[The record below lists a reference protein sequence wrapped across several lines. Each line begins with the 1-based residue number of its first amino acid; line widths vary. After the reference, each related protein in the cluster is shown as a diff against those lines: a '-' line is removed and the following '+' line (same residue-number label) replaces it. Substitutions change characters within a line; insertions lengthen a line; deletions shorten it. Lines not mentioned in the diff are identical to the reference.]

1 MDTNV
6 TPVIHHRNLPLLLL
20 QSREAV
26 LARFRP
32 LLNQQGVTEQQWRV
46 IRALDEVGPM
56 EPRQIGSMCC
66 ISSPSMAGI
75 LARMDDMGLISRQR
89 MEQDQRRV
97 LVAVTPKGQQTVAAL
112 APLIESCYQDIEAVI
127 GADFT
132 HLLYDMLDALTHSL
146 NAGRGGESAAGDG
159 D

>member
-1 MDTNV
+1 METNAA
-6 TPVIHHRNLPLLLL
+6 PVIHHRNLPLLLL
-20 QSREAV
+20 QARESV

-46 IRALDEVGPM
+46 IRALDQVGPI

-75 LARMDDMGLISRQR
+75 LARMDDLGLISRQR

-97 LVAVTPKGQQTVAAL
+97 LVTLTEKGQQTVAAL
-112 APLIESCYQDIEAVI
+112 APQIEACYQDIEGLV
-127 GADFT
+127 GAEFT
-132 HLLYDMLDALTHSL
+132 HLLYDMLDALTSRL
-146 NAGRGGESAAGDG
+146 NEGREGGGGEGD
-159 D
+159 

>member
-1 MDTNV
+1 MDKNADK
-6 TPVIHHRNLPLLLL
+6 VIRHRNLPLLLL

-46 IRALDEVGPM
+46 IRALDEFGPM

-97 LVAVTPKGQQTVAAL
+97 MVAVTAKGRDTVAAL
-112 APLIESCYQDIEAVI
+112 APLIEACYRDIEDVI

-132 HLLYDMLDALTHSL
+132 HLLYDMLDALTGRL
-146 NAGRGGESAAGDG
+146 NEGREGGVGEGD
-159 D
+159 